1 MKLWIT
7 VSEAWPPLDSGP
19 WILSRNLISRRC
31 DFSFLKPQGSCKPHS
46 ETSKDTGSN
55 LVNNN
60 QPGVVYH
67 VTQKSAQFPHS
78 QWLFLEWSNLLST
91 RQWERS
97 EVNSLWVREQHKQDC
112 LKQDKPQRDKVA
124 SSEGLDC
131 KLHGVFPGKWG
142 RLFRVAVTECSSMT
156 LANGWN

>member
-19 WILSRNLISRRC
+19 WILSRNLISRRHN
-31 DFSFLKPQGSCKPHS
+31 FSFLKPQSNCKPHS

-67 VTQKSAQFPHS
+67 ITQKSAPPS
-78 QWLFLEWSNLLST
+78 PSLS
-91 RQWERS
+91 
-97 EVNSLWVREQHKQDC
+97 
-112 LKQDKPQRDKVA
+112 VA
-124 SSEGLDC
+124 I
-131 KLHGVFPGKWG
+131 
-142 RLFRVAVTECSSMT
+142 FRVEQFIIHKAMREFRSQLFVRSWATQTGMSQTGKASESQGDLQGWT
-156 LANGWN
+156 ANSRVRAQESGEGCLE